1 MKETLAVA
9 TPNWDFDLQALGADS
24 WRLRVTNG
32 GTLSSTF
39 VPVRAGI
46 SGDSSASV
54 EEFSFTTDGKTQLH
68 PGDSLDYEIHALIEQ
83 KAKRTWQKDRFCLE
97 LGYLA
102 IYGIG
107 TDDIALP
114 LPEWFEEHP
123 VTDEDVL
130 EFSDSGDLD

>member
-9 TPNWDFDLQALGADS
+9 TPNWDFDLQPTGSDS

-39 VPVRAGI
+39 VPVRVGI

-54 EEFSFTTDGKTQLH
+54 EDFSFITSGETHLH
-68 PGDSLDYEIHALIEQ
+68 PGDSLDYEIHGRISQ
-83 KAKRTWQKDRFCLE
+83 RAKRSWQKDRFCLE
-97 LGYLA
+97 VGYLA

-107 TDDIALP
+107 TDDISLP
-114 LPEWFEEHP
+114 LPEWFEEHS
-123 VTDEDVL
+123 VADEDVL
-130 EFSDSGDLD
+130 EFDDSGDLH